1 MGHKEKQFKVWT
13 LVNLQF
19 RMHGFNTN
27 AHKPK
32 SVMYS
37 VCSLLFIMV
46 QKLNI
51 PPPPKKKPTKHVKKI
66 RNE

>member
-1 MGHKEKQFKVWT
+1 MAHQEKQFKVLT

-19 RMHGFNTN
+19 RMQDFNTN

-37 VCSLLFIMV
+37 VCSGSKT
-46 QKLNI
+46 QHT
-51 PPPPKKKPTKHVKKI
+51 PPPKKKPPTHVKKI